1 MLYFAASALA
11 VAALIA
17 LAVRWWTWRPL
28 VARRSV
34 VQLDDGTSFDGVVL
48 SRRGPLL
55 VLADVTA
62 RFPGGQQAIDGTVII
77 ERPRVLFV
85 QVM

>member
-1 MLYFAASALA
+1 MDLLVIGALLA
-11 VAALIA
+11 VAL
-17 LAVRWWTWRPL
+17 LVVFGVRWWTWRPL
-28 VARRSV
+28 LKRRALVQTDEVAFDAV
-34 VQLDDGTSFDGVVL
+34 VV

-62 RFPGGQQAIDGTVII
+62 RMSGGEQHIDGMVVV
-77 ERPRVLFV
+77 ERSKVQFM